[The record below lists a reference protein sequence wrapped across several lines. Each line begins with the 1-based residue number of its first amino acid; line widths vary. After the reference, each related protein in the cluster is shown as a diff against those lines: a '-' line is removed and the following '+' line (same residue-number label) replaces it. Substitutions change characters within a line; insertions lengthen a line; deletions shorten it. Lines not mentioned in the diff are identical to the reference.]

1 MTCPQCNTSKMRLR
15 QAKANQN
22 LFAGCSGFPGC
33 KNIMNVP
40 KGISNIHML
49 DQNCPRCMQRDKK
62 EVKLFDVEFSKDVVN
77 QNMKKALNKKNNTAG
92 TFCLNEGCDPNV
104 QMLIEETRQVRAPSK
119 PRNDYSSIP

>member
-1 MTCPQCNTSKMRLR
+1 MGGFGQARPKNNNNGDGLHFSVLNETLFMTCPQCNTSKMRLR

-77 QNMKKALNKKNNTAG
+77 
-92 TFCLNEGCDPNV
+92 
-104 QMLIEETRQVRAPSK
+104 
-119 PRNDYSSIP
+119 